1 MRYLLPLF
9 VPLIFLAC
17 NAEKNDRSTGFDAL
31 VATFEEAEP
40 NYIYGFPADSFV
52 VLAGNVGRNDF
63 LSNIMARHGV
73 DYGTVHRMS
82 EASKGVFDVRQL
94 RHGHSYCVLT
104 SPDSVA
110 QCFIYEPNAVEYVVF
125 DFRNRDSIQVYRD
138 SKPVTYEERT
148 ASGTIRSS
156 LYQTMQNQGTDP
168 TLAVLL
174 SDVYAWSIDFYRIQK
189 GDKYKV
195 IYTEKVV
202 DGQPVG
208 IAEIKGA
215 WFEHFGKPYYAV
227 QFNQGE
233 DMDYFDE
240 EGRSL
245 RKAFLK
251 APVKFSRISSRYTM
265 KRFHP
270 VQKRNKPH
278 LGTDYAA
285 PHGTPIMATGDG
297 TVEAA
302 GYTRGNGNYVK
313 IKHNGTYSTQY
324 LHMSKFG
331 SGIRKGVRVRQGDI
345 IGYVGST
352 GLATGPHVCY
362 RFWKN
367 GQQVDHLREPMPPSE
382 PVKPDHRADFD
393 LLLRHMKQALENIEI
408 REEGTE
414 LAERY
419 GS

>member
-1 MRYLLPLF
+1 MLLL
-9 VPLIFLAC
+9 LGC
-17 NAEKNDRSTGFDAL
+17 NVEQTDRSTGYDAL
-31 VATFEEAEP
+31 VATFEAPEP

-110 QCFIYEPNAVEYVVF
+110 QCFIYEHNAVEYVVF
-125 DFRNRDSIQVYRD
+125 DFRNRDSVQVYRD

-148 ASGTIRSS
+148 AAGIINSS

-174 SDVYAWSIDFYRIQK
+174 SEVYAWSIDFYRIQK

-227 QFNQGE
+227 QFQQGE
-233 DMDYFDE
+233 AWDYFDE

-302 GYTRGNGNYVK
+302 GYTSGNGNYVK

-382 PVKPDHRADFD
+382 PVKPEHRADFD
-393 LLLRHMKQALENIEI
+393 LLLRHMKQAL
-408 REEGTE
+408 GKH
-414 LAERY
+414 
-419 GS
+419 